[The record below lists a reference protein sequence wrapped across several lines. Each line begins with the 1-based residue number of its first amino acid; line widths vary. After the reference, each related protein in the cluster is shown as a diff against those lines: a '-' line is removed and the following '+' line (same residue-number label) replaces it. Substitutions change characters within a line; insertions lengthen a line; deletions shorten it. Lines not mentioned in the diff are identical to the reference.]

1 MPLDLSQV
9 AAQIEGL
16 AAKLKSE
23 EKERGERLERA
34 LELLHAADVASL
46 KRKIAS
52 SKTSWLV
59 AGLID
64 GLAQHYEAPLCP
76 SAFTVLATDGSHIDV
91 DRHSSVRCYLINIG
105 SAVLHYGENPDAV
118 LSSEPALFFG
128 DDLVLTDHAGREELI
143 EGALLGV
150 KRSVEECQALAKITQ
165 ELPGERPTLA
175 LIDGSLILWGL
186 AGRDFEEAKSY
197 VREELL
203 DREYLGAFDIMK
215 RRVEGEKRCREN
227 KILALAS
234 YISFPRSA
242 DVVNALRVALC
253 PHDTAN
259 CDRYCD
265 RGRQRDCEGVAGI
278 QDRDLFRTLLGYGER
293 SPIFISGSR
302 FMQKHYGEHQIHFF
316 YIKLDEEV
324 ARVEIPQW
332 VAEDEESVNLAH
344 ALVLDQCRRGHGY
357 PVALMEAHEKAVV
370 TNADR
375 ENFWGLVELCLAE
388 DRLNMRTSGKSRSKR
403 TRWV

>member
-16 AAKLKSE
+16 AAKLRAD
-23 EKERGERLERA
+23 EKERAQRLERA
-34 LELLHAADVASL
+34 LQLLHAADVDSL

-52 SKTSWLV
+52 SKTTWLV
-59 AGLID
+59 AGLTE
-64 GLAQHYEAPLCP
+64 GLAQRYEAPPCP
-76 SAFTVLATDGSHIDV
+76 SEFTVLATDGSHIDV

-105 SAVLHYGENPDAV
+105 SVILQYGENPDAL
-118 LSSEPALFFG
+118 LSSAPALFFG
-128 DDLVLTDHAGREELI
+128 DDLVLTDPVGREELI

-150 KRSVEECQALAKITQ
+150 KRSVEECQALAKIAH
-165 ELPGERPTLA
+165 ELPGERPALA

-186 AGRDFEEAKSY
+186 AGRDFEEAKRY

-203 DREYLGAFDIMK
+203 DRGYLEALDRMK
-215 RRVEGEKRCREN
+215 RCSQN

-234 YISFPRSA
+234 YISFPRST
-242 DVVNALRVALC
+242 DVVNALRVARC
-253 PHDTAN
+253 PYDTAN
-259 CDRYCD
+259 CDFYCSG
-265 RGRQRDCEGVAGI
+265 GRERECDAVAGI

-293 SPIFISGSR
+293 SPIFVSGSR
-302 FMQKHYGEHQIHFF
+302 FMQRHYGEHQIHFF

-324 ARVEIPQW
+324 ARVEIPKW
-332 VAEDEESVNLAH
+332 VAENKELVGVVH

-370 TNADR
+370 TGADR
-375 ENFWGLVELCLAE
+375 EQFWGLVELCLAE
-388 DRLNMRTSGKSRSKR
+388 DRLGMRTSGKRMSKR
-403 TRWV
+403 LRWV

>member
-34 LELLHAADVASL
+34 LALLHAADVASL
-46 KRKIAS
+46 KRKVAS

-59 AGLID
+59 AELVD
-64 GLAQHYEAPLCP
+64 GLAQHYEAPPCP
-76 SAFTVLATDGSHIDV
+76 SEFTVLATDGSHIDV

-105 SAVLHYGENPDAV
+105 SAVLHYGENPDAL
-118 LSSEPALFFG
+118 LSSKPALFFG
-128 DDLVLTDHAGREELI
+128 DDLVLADHAGREELI

-150 KRSVEECQALAKITQ
+150 KRSVEECQALAKIAQ
-165 ELPGERPTLA
+165 ELPDERPTLA

-186 AGRDFEEAKSY
+186 AGRDYEEAKSY
-197 VREELL
+197 IREELL
-203 DREYLGAFDIMK
+203 DRQYMGAFDIMK
-215 RRVEGEKRCREN
+215 RRSPGGYF
-227 KILALAS
+227 ALAS

-259 CDRYCD
+259 CDHYCVGGGQ
-265 RGRQRDCEGVAGI
+265 RECAGIAGIRDC
-278 QDRDLFRTLLGYGER
+278 DLFNTVLDYGER
-293 SPIFISGSR
+293 SPLFISGSR

-316 YIKLDEEV
+316 YIRLDEEV

-332 VAEDEESVNLAH
+332 VAENEESVNLVH
-344 ALVLDQCRRGHGY
+344 TLVLDQCRRGHGY

-375 ENFWGLVELCLAE
+375 EHFWGLIELCLAE
-388 DRLNMRTSGKSRSKR
+388 DRLNIRSSGKSRSKR
-403 TRWV
+403 LRWV